1 MTPAPPNTPPK
12 RVWRAARMVLGLA
25 LAAAFLALA
34 FRDIE
39 WDQLAQ
45 VARGANPVM
54 LVGTLLLGSINLG
67 IRALRWHVLLAPGR
81 PGRLLETFW
90 VLAVGYL
97 GNNVLPMRAGDLG
110 RSYLMGRRSGM
121 GGSFALATTAAERV
135 FDAIFLVVLG
145 GLALQ
150 GHPALP
156 SWLSR
161 GMVLL
166 AVGAIGAL
174 VGLLLLPVVWG
185 KVAAWAEA
193 QPRLA
198 NVVVRLRQRWLDRFV
213 EASRVSVT
221 WEGWRHSY
229 S

>member
-1 MTPAPPNTPPK
+1 MTPSSPSAPPN
-12 RVWRAARMVLGLA
+12 RLWRAARLILGLA
-25 LAAAFLALA
+25 LAAAFLMLA

-39 WDQLAQ
+39 WDQLAR
-45 VARGANPVM
+45 VARGANPAM
-54 LVGTLLLGSINLG
+54 LLGTLLLGSIKLG

-81 PGRLLETFW
+81 PGSFPGTFW
-90 VLAVGYL
+90 VVTVGYL

-166 AVGAIGAL
+166 AVGAIARCSACFSAGS
-174 VGLLLLPVVWG
+174 VG
-185 KVAAWAEA
+185 KVAPGLKPSRGWRASSCACASAGWTGSSKACRASATWA
-193 QPRLA
+193 
-198 NVVVRLRQRWLDRFV
+198 
-213 EASRVSVT
+213 
-221 WEGWRHSY
+221 GWRHSC